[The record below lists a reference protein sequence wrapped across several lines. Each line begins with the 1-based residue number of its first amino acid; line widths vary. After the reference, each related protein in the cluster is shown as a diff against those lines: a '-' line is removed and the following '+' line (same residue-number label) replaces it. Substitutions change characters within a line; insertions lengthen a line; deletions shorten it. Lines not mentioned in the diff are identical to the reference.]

1 MMIISQLK
9 FVSFLFTVSNGI
21 GHCFVLTQPNRGQVL
36 FGIPKKKRKR
46 KKKKKRGLVKVDLF
60 IQKQKIKV
68 SLLLGMNSSR

>member
-36 FGIPKKKRKR
+36 FGIPKKKRK
-46 KKKKKRGLVKVDLF
+46 KKKKRGQVKVDLF
-60 IQKQKIKV
+60 IKKQKIKV
-68 SLLLGMNSSR
+68 SLLLVMNSSR

>member
-36 FGIPKKKRKR
+36 FGIPKKKRK
-46 KKKKKRGLVKVDLF
+46 KKKKRGQVKVDLF
-60 IQKQKIKV
+60 IKKQKIKV

>member
-36 FGIPKKKRKR
+36 FGIPKKKEKR
-46 KKKKKRGLVKVDLF
+46 KKKRGQVKVDLF
-60 IQKQKIKV
+60 IKKQKIKV

>member
-36 FGIPKKKRKR
+36 FGIPKKKEKR
-46 KKKKKRGLVKVDLF
+46 KKKEAKSRWIYSLKNKKSRLVYC
-60 IQKQKIKV
+60 
-68 SLLLGMNSSR
+68 